1 MRDLKKLGIA
11 ALAACALVLSTGT
24 AAEAHVRAVRAT
36 PKPTASVVFTPDVIL
51 VGKRFKSLERL
62 TVTLVGFKTYVRKIR
77 ATKLGTFRI
86 VIGAIDLNDCNAY
99 TLKVVGALGSRFSMS
114 HPTAPC

>member
-1 MRDLKKLGIA
+1 MRGLSKFAVVG
-11 ALAACALVLSTGT
+11 LAAGALTLSTVAG
-24 AAEAHVRAVRAT
+24 AGAQAHAPRLT
-36 PKPTASVVFTPDVIL
+36 PKPTAAVVFTPDVIL
-51 VGKRFKSLERL
+51 VGKHFKRLEPL

-77 ATKLGTFRI
+77 ATKLGSFRI

-99 TLKVVGALGSRFSMS
+99 KLKVVGKLGSRFSTS

>member
-1 MRDLKKLGIA
+1 MSNLKKLGVA
-11 ALAACALVLSTGT
+11 ALAACALVLSTVT
-24 AAEAHVRAVRAT
+24 AAGARTHVLK
-36 PKPTASVVFTPDVIL
+36 PKPTGSVVFTPDVVL
-51 VGKRFKSLERL
+51 VGKHYKSRERL

-77 ATKLGTFRI
+77 ATKLGSFRI

-99 TLKVVGALGSRFSMS
+99 KLKVVGALGSRFSLS

>member
-1 MRDLKKLGIA
+1 MRDLKKLAVI
-11 ALAACALVLSTGT
+11 ALAACALVLSTVT
-24 AAEAHVRAVRAT
+24 AAGAQTHAQRVTPTPTSTRSPRAPPVG
-36 PKPTASVVFTPDVIL
+36 
-51 VGKRFKSLERL
+51 VGKHYKSLERL

-77 ATKLGTFRI
+77 ATKLGSFRI

-99 TLKVVGALGSRFSMS
+99 KLKVVGALGSRFSLS

>member
-1 MRDLKKLGIA
+1 MSNLKKLGVA
-11 ALAACALVLSTGT
+11 ALAACALVLSTVT
-24 AAEAHVRAVRAT
+24 AAGAQTHVLK
-36 PKPTASVVFTPDVIL
+36 PKPTGSVVFTPDVVL
-51 VGKRFKSLERL
+51 VGKHYKSRERL

-77 ATKLGTFRI
+77 ATKLGSFKI

-99 TLKVVGALGSRFSMS
+99 KLKVVGALGSRFSLS

>member
-1 MRDLKKLGIA
+1 MSNLKKLGVA
-11 ALAACALVLSTGT
+11 ALAACALVLSTVT
-24 AAEAHVRAVRAT
+24 AAGAQTRVLK
-36 PKPTASVVFTPDVIL
+36 PKPTGSVVFTPDVVL
-51 VGKRFKSLERL
+51 VGKHYKSRERL

-77 ATKLGTFRI
+77 ATKLGSFKI

-99 TLKVVGALGSRFSMS
+99 KLKVVGALGSRFSLS

>member
-1 MRDLKKLGIA
+1 MRDLKKLA
-11 ALAACALVLSTGT
+11 VMALAACALVLSTVT
-24 AAEAHVRAVRAT
+24 AAGAQTHAQRVK
-36 PKPTASVVFTPDVIL
+36 PKHY
-51 VGKRFKSLERL
+51 KSLERL

-77 ATKLGTFRI
+77 ATKLGSFRI

-99 TLKVVGALGSRFSMS
+99 KLKVVGALGSRFSLS

>member
-1 MRDLKKLGIA
+1 MRDLKKLA
-11 ALAACALVLSTGT
+11 VMALAACALVLSTVT
-24 AAEAHVRAVRAT
+24 AAGAQTHAQRVT
-36 PKPTASVVFTPDVIL
+36 PKPTGAVLFTPDVVL
-51 VGKRFKSLERL
+51 VGKHYKSLERL

-77 ATKLGTFRI
+77 ATKLGSFRI

-99 TLKVVGALGSRFSMS
+99 KLKVVGALGSRFSLS